1 MKIVNLLLSAV
12 MASTMVFS
20 GAGLDA
26 QAAQGVYAEV
36 SEDGAVIGN
45 GYLTRSFQI
54 EDGHLR
60 TESLHNRRIDRTLV
74 P

>member
-26 QAAQGVYAEV
+26 QAAQGGYAEV
-36 SEDGAVIGN
+36 REDGAVSGN
-45 GYLTRSFQI
+45 G
-54 EDGHLR
+54 
-60 TESLHNRRIDRTLV
+60 
-74 P
+74 